1 MGSSQDPDGL
11 GQVAVAGDWPMVVAV
26 GTDQVSQDLSV
37 PPIRLGPRGPM
48 TLPVAAGGQWV
59 DRHHLVARRHQRR
72 YQQPTIQ
79 FDADHDLLRLAGL
92 VSDQP
97 IEPPF

>member
-1 MGSSQDPDGL
+1 
-11 GQVAVAGDWPMVVAV
+11 
-26 GTDQVSQDLSV
+26 
-37 PPIRLGPRGPM
+37 M

-79 FDADHDLLRLAGL
+79 LDADHDLLRLAGL

>member
-1 MGSSQDPDGL
+1 M
-11 GQVAVAGDWPMVVAV
+11 A
-26 GTDQVSQDLSV
+26 
-37 PPIRLGPRGPM
+37 
-48 TLPVAAGGQWV
+48 LPVAAGLKWV
-59 DRHHLVARRHQRR
+59 DRHHLVASRHQRR

-97 IEPPF
+97 IEPPLSVLRPPVNGDRLT